1 LKSNSALVIWKL
13 VCLPKKEGG
22 LGLFDIKARNKSL
35 LAKKLWNI
43 HLKSDYVWI
52 QWIHHYYLP
61 NVSIWD
67 VVSQRTSSSLWKD
80 IISLKDQIVAA
91 CGSQHQAIA
100 LMSTWGSGELSFTA
114 QSYNFLHFKCD
125 PVPWAKVVWE
135 SRSMP
140 RYNFIL
146 WLVVV
151 DKLRTCDRLRFLQ
164 LGPLCVFCR
173 VDEEPHNHLF
183 FSCPW
188 TSLL

>member
-1 LKSNSALVIWKL
+1 
-13 VCLPKKEGG
+13 
-22 LGLFDIKARNKSL
+22 
-35 LAKKLWNI
+35 
-43 HLKSDYVWI
+43 
-52 QWIHHYYLP
+52 
-61 NVSIWD
+61 
-67 VVSQRTSSSLWKD
+67 
-80 IISLKDQIVAA
+80 
-91 CGSQHQAIA
+91 
-100 LMSTWGSGELSFTA
+100 MSTWGSGELSFTA

-125 PVPWAKVVWE
+125 LVPWAKVVWE

-188 TSLL
+188 TSLLWRMIKSWLHLHKRMLTINSAIRGLSSRRNNTVSRIWRVSLGILIYLIWEEKNKRVFDNSCNPVPFIFRRLKVLFYMILHF